1 MRCTK
6 CGFISFDFNQVCP
19 KCNRELADEQK
30 KLNLPSF
37 RPDPPQLL
45 GRLVGE
51 GYDADIDIPAGHE
64 VSTGENNAD
73 LEINTGLENSFTGL
87 EEDKF
92 TYAGDE
98 EFDVISLEP
107 DEPGLSPSLTE
118 DEGQAG
124 DLNFELE
131 EVPSEESI
139 AASGLTTQN
148 EDEFLDLM
156 IDNEDLSAEPQE
168 TDLLIDGEPS
178 DIGIP
183 AAEKDAIEDNDVAFN
198 LDDLSFDD
206 LDLEM
211 PHTSESEIESFD
223 SPLAE
228 ATSSA
233 QTGSIEELILED
245 NPEGLTTEIDMK
257 KFRKE
262 ALKGD
267 YKNE

>member
-73 LEINTGLENSFTGL
+73 LEIDTELQASFTGL

-92 TYAGDE
+92 TYEGDE
-98 EFDVISLEP
+98 ELDVISLEP
-107 DEPGLSPSLTE
+107 DEPEPLTSLTE
-118 DEGQAG
+118 DEGQAE
-124 DLNFELE
+124 DLSFDLE
-131 EVPSEESI
+131 DISSEESI
-139 AASGLTTQN
+139 AASDSTNQS
-148 EDEFLDLM
+148 EDEFLDLL
-156 IDNEDLSAEPQE
+156 IDNEDLSAEPLE
-168 TDLLIDGEPS
+168 KDLLIDGEPS
-178 DIGIP
+178 ANGMP
-183 AAEKDAIEDNDVAFN
+183 TAEKDDEVPFN

-206 LDLEM
+206 LDLEG
-211 PHTSESEIESFD
+211 PHALEPEIE
-223 SPLAE
+223 PYAAPPAE
-228 ATSSA
+228 ARSSD
-233 QTGSIEELILED
+233 QTNSIEDLLLED
-245 NPEGLTTEIDMK
+245 NPEGLTKEIDMK
-257 KFRKE
+257 KFRRDVP
-262 ALKGD
+262 KGD